1 MLVRCSDATTRTR
14 AFAMQF
20 FLQNLGLGIGGLVGG
35 LIVDTSRASSF
46 TMLFLIEAVMFLVL
60 GAIAATVRMPRPTA
74 VPKDAAADGS
84 AARGGLRVLL
94 SHRAMVQLC
103 VLGFVVFFACYG
115 QFESGLAAYGTEA
128 AGIQPSTLGIALAAN
143 TAVIVVAQFV
153 VLRLVERRKRSRVIA
168 SVGLIWAFA
177 WIVAGY
183 AGLGHGSQTMAT
195 AAMISTYAL
204 FGLGESMLSPTVAPL
219 VADLAPESMVGQYN
233 SAFALCKQLAL
244 AVGPAVG
251 GPMGA
256 SLHGPYIVTFVL
268 FSLGITVLALRLG
281 RHLTPVQDQP
291 SLAAVPSRVVAVS
304 LPENASAAW
313 AGRPSPPCTD
323 RTVPRAPVRYCGRAN
338 SHQTALPPPGVR
350 RLPQDVAIDATMEM
364 PRPASSPG
372 SARRRRGRW
381 SSPSVTSMISLR
393 SVRRS
398 ARRIGGVP
406 CCRELATSSPAART
420 PSSHSSI
427 GKRQDV
433 STPVAKARAR
443 GAASMPPSRSSEAL
457 WNSSAVAPVRA
468 GCWTTSTATSSSC
481 SAVMLRER
489 IRRSQTTCGA
499 PFAPDSARSSEATPS
514 SMSSLRRSTR
524 PSV

>member
-1 MLVRCSDATTRTR
+1 MGAALRRIQLGSALSAFGLGFTVPYLYVYVAQVRDLGAGTAGVVLAVFAMAALAVLPFTGRVIDRRGPLPVLVVASVVASLGAVALGFSSQVTASVLSAAVLGAGTAVMQPALATMLVRCSDTATRTR

-46 TMLFLIEAVMFLVL
+46 TLLFLIEAVMFLVL
-60 GAIAATVRMPRPTA
+60 GAIAATVRMPRTPA
-74 VPKDAAADGS
+74 VVKEATADGS
-84 AARGGLRVLL
+84 APRGGLRVLL

-168 SVGLIWAFA
+168 LVGLIWAFA

-268 FSLGITVLALRLG
+268 FSLGITVVALRLG
-281 RHLTPVQDQP
+281 RRLTPVQDQP

-304 LPENASAAW
+304 LPENASAA
-313 AGRPSPPCTD
+313 GP
-323 RTVPRAPVRYCGRAN
+323 APVA
-338 SHQTALPPPGVR
+338 AVR
-350 RLPQDVAIDATMEM
+350 
-364 PRPASSPG
+364 
-372 SARRRRGRW
+372 
-381 SSPSVTSMISLR
+381 
-393 SVRRS
+393 
-398 ARRIGGVP
+398 
-406 CCRELATSSPAART
+406 
-420 PSSHSSI
+420 
-427 GKRQDV
+427 
-433 STPVAKARAR
+433 
-443 GAASMPPSRSSEAL
+443 
-457 WNSSAVAPVRA
+457 
-468 GCWTTSTATSSSC
+468 
-481 SAVMLRER
+481 
-489 IRRSQTTCGA
+489 
-499 PFAPDSARSSEATPS
+499 
-514 SMSSLRRSTR
+514 
-524 PSV
+524 

>member
-1 MLVRCSDATTRTR
+1 MTREMGAALRRIQLGSALSAFGLGFTVPYLYVYVAQVRDLGAGTAGVVLAVFAMAALAVLPFTGRVIDRRGPLPVLLVASVVASLGAAALGFSSQVTAAVLSAAVLGAGTAVMQPALATMLVRCSDTGTRTR

-35 LIVDTSRASSF
+35 QIVDTERPSSF
-46 TMLFLIEAVMFLVL
+46 TLLFLIEAVMFLVL
-60 GAIAATVRMPRPTA
+60 GAITATVRMPRTSAVTA
-74 VPKDAAADGS
+74 GVSGAGD
-84 AARGGLRVLL
+84 AARGGMRGLL

-128 AGIQPSTLGIALAAN
+128 AGIEPSTLGIALAAN

-153 VLRLVERRKRSRVIA
+153 VLRLVERRRRSRVIA
-168 SVGLIWAFA
+168 AVGLIWAFA

-281 RHLTPVQDQP
+281 RRLTPVQDQP

-304 LPENASAAW
+304 LPEAAP
-313 AGRPSPPCTD
+313 AE
-323 RTVPRAPVRYCGRAN
+323 VP
-338 SHQTALPPPGVR
+338 H
-350 RLPQDVAIDATMEM
+350 
-364 PRPASSPG
+364 
-372 SARRRRGRW
+372 
-381 SSPSVTSMISLR
+381 
-393 SVRRS
+393 
-398 ARRIGGVP
+398 
-406 CCRELATSSPAART
+406 
-420 PSSHSSI
+420 
-427 GKRQDV
+427 
-433 STPVAKARAR
+433 PVA
-443 GAASMPPSRSSEAL
+443 
-457 WNSSAVAPVRA
+457 AVH
-468 GCWTTSTATSSSC
+468 
-481 SAVMLRER
+481 
-489 IRRSQTTCGA
+489 
-499 PFAPDSARSSEATPS
+499 
-514 SMSSLRRSTR
+514 
-524 PSV
+524 

>member
-1 MLVRCSDATTRTR
+1 MTREMGAALRRIQLGSALSAFGLGFTVPYLYVYVAQVRDLGAGTAGVVLAVFAMAALVVLPFTGRVIDRRGPLPVLVVASVVASLGAVALGFSSQVTASVLSAAVLGAGTAVMQPALATMLVRCSDTTTRTR
-14 AFAMQF
+14 AFATQF

-46 TMLFLIEAVMFLVL
+46 TLLFLIEAVMFLVL
-60 GAIAATVRMPRPTA
+60 GAISATVRMPRTPA
-74 VPKDAAADGS
+74 VVKEATADGS
-84 AARGGLRVLL
+84 APRGGLRVLL

-103 VLGFVVFFACYG
+103 VLGFVLFFACYG

-281 RHLTPVQDQP
+281 RRLTPVQDQP

-304 LPENASAAW
+304 LPENASAE
-313 AGRPSPPCTD
+313 GP
-323 RTVPRAPVRYCGRAN
+323 APV
-338 SHQTALPPPGVR
+338 
-350 RLPQDVAIDATMEM
+350 
-364 PRPASSPG
+364 
-372 SARRRRGRW
+372 
-381 SSPSVTSMISLR
+381 
-393 SVRRS
+393 
-398 ARRIGGVP
+398 
-406 CCRELATSSPAART
+406 AAV
-420 PSSHSSI
+420 H
-427 GKRQDV
+427 
-433 STPVAKARAR
+433 
-443 GAASMPPSRSSEAL
+443 
-457 WNSSAVAPVRA
+457 
-468 GCWTTSTATSSSC
+468 
-481 SAVMLRER
+481 
-489 IRRSQTTCGA
+489 
-499 PFAPDSARSSEATPS
+499 
-514 SMSSLRRSTR
+514 
-524 PSV
+524 